1 MSVGIIEFAAM
12 IDMSLS
18 ALTKAWV
25 VTAIASGLLLAALAT
40 AQVWSSAVY
49 LHALPHV
56 LQLVGDGPPPI
67 IDRWN

>member
-1 MSVGIIEFAAM
+1 MSIGINGFAAM

-18 ALTKAWV
+18 ALTRAWV
-25 VTAIASGLLLAALAT
+25 VTTIASGLLLAALAS

-49 LHALPHV
+49 LHTLPHV

-67 IDRWN
+67 IDR

>member
-25 VTAIASGLLLAALAT
+25 VTTIASGLLAAALAT
-40 AQVWSSAVY
+40 AQVWNTAVY
-49 LHALPHV
+49 LHTLPHV